1 MEGEGEGFFSPL
13 STFPLS
19 NLLRPSF
26 FFPFDIKVLLTMVL
40 DRYLRI
46 SSPFFGLSNMIMH
59 FDVTSPTHIHCWFDL
74 VENLFLFSWNYGV
87 AYGHVLRASSCA
99 NEWRVGLGVIFSFD
113 VDATS
118 SWWKTRTMKGV
129 RLSWSRFPLVV
140 SHFPELSHLGDFVVS
155 QPRFWWWTQNRLWR
169 LLWDWKHLHICMV
182 FNSRRWTLLL
192 VA

>member
-1 MEGEGEGFFSPL
+1 
-13 STFPLS
+13 
-19 NLLRPSF
+19 
-26 FFPFDIKVLLTMVL
+26 
-40 DRYLRI
+40 
-46 SSPFFGLSNMIMH
+46 
-59 FDVTSPTHIHCWFDL
+59 
-74 VENLFLFSWNYGV
+74 
-87 AYGHVLRASSCA
+87 
-99 NEWRVGLGVIFSFD
+99 
-113 VDATS
+113 
-118 SWWKTRTMKGV
+118 MKGV